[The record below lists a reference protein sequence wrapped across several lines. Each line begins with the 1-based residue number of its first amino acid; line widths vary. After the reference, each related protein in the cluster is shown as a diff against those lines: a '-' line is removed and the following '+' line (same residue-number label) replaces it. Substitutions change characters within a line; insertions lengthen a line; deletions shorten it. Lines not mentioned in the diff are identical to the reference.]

1 MAIVNEY
8 SVCRVESGVDEELG
22 PWKNTIGVMGMDTP
36 NVICTYD
43 GSDWV
48 K

>member
-1 MAIVNEY
+1 MAIVDDD
-8 SVCRVESGVDEELG
+8 SVCRVESGDDEEWG
-22 PWKNTIGVMGMDTP
+22 PWENTIGILGIDTP
-36 NVICTYD
+36 NVIYAYD